1 MKQVTYAGHYDFIGE
16 QRFQLGP
23 GEQLHLQGGRF
34 EVNLTEPVAVHVDVL
49 VYNKSRMNE
58 KQFD

>member
-49 VYNKSRMNE
+49 VYNK
-58 KQFD
+58 